1 MKLTEEQLL
10 DNWNLLIAE
19 IEETQ
24 TGERKQKLISLYEKL
39 QPEMMMAPASG
50 FEHFHNCFIGGYVDH
65 VIRVVQCARKLYFTW
80 KDMGLSADD
89 FTHEELL
96 FVALN
101 HDLGKIGDMENPL
114 YVPNESEWHR
124 KNQGKIYNYNSEIKT
139 YMGVP
144 DRSLWI
150 LNQAGIQMTEQEF
163 LGIKIHDGLYEEGN
177 GQYLKPYNK
186 DRALSTALPLIV
198 HQADLMAS
206 RIEYETWK
214 SGPVVAIK
222 ETRKVKR
229 QKQLST
235 ANESA
240 KDLFNDFFKE

>member
-24 TGERKQKLISLYEKL
+24 TGERKQKLINLYEKL

-65 VIRVVQCARKLYFTW
+65 VIRVVQCARKLYLTW
-80 KDMGLSADD
+80 KDMGLAADD
-89 FTHEELL
+89 FTHEELM
-96 FVALN
+96 FVAIN
-101 HDLGKIGDMENPL
+101 HDLGKIGDMDNPL

-150 LNQAGIQMTEQEF
+150 LNQSGIQMTEQEF

-177 GQYLKPYNK
+177 GQYLKPYN
-186 DRALSTALPLIV
+186 
-198 HQADLMAS
+198 
-206 RIEYETWK
+206 
-214 SGPVVAIK
+214 
-222 ETRKVKR
+222 
-229 QKQLST
+229 
-235 ANESA
+235 
-240 KDLFNDFFKE
+240 